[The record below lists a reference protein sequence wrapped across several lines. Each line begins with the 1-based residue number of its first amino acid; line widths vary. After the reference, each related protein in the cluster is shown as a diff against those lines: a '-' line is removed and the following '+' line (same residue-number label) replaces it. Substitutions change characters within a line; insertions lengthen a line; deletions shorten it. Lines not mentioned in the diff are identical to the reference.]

1 MITESMI
8 THRKDLL
15 KMMNLVVLSD
25 FGIVDEHLW
34 EEWNLLVGSDEKNYE
49 EIARDNDQFH
59 YALRIFLVMNAY
71 FYEAEEEAWA
81 IPLRNGVAF

>member
-15 KMMNLVVLSD
+15 KTMNLVIISD
-25 FGIVDEHLW
+25 FGIVDEGLW
-34 EEWNLLVGSDEKNYE
+34 EEWNLLVGSDESNYE
-49 EIARDNDQFH
+49 AIAKDNDQFH

-71 FYEAEEEAWA
+71 FYEAEEEA
-81 IPLRNGVAF
+81 